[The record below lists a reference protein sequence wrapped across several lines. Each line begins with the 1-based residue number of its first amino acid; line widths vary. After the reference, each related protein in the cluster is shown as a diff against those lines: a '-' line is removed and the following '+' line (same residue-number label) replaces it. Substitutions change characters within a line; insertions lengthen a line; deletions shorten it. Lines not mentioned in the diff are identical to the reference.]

1 MDGMQRTDQSEKI
14 YTATIRF
21 SPKRPDQK
29 RVIDY
34 IKKRE
39 EGVSISEYI
48 TAAILHYE
56 ETILAGRKEDVLAAI
71 QMMIETTLTNLN
83 DRKKADGPSMYS
95 PERGH
100 RTGSPSQEGEPL
112 WGENGA
118 GHTQKMQETESPED
132 NNQLPEAA
140 LDFLR
145 DYL

>member
-56 ETILAGRKEDVLAAI
+56 ETILTGKKEDVLDAI
-71 QMMIETTLTNLN
+71 QKLIETTLTNLS
-83 DRKKADGPSMYS
+83 DWKKADGPPMYS
-95 PERGH
+95 LERGH
-100 RTGSPSQEGEPL
+100 QTGNPTEPL
-112 WGENGA
+112 WEENGA
-118 GHTQKMQETESPED
+118 GHTQKMQETESLED